1 MSRYFSDTQRYRLMR
16 EDIDSGA
23 ADPEGLDEAES
34 DYMDMVES
42 RAELARENQLLE
54 EYEQ

>member
-1 MSRYFSDTQRYRLMR
+1 LSRYFSDTQRYRLMR